1 MKDINPPMGRHEDT
15 DEDKD
20 MMDEHLKN
28 AVSDIKTREDFNA
41 FEAVTIAQEILK
53 SNKRKDMLQEAI
65 LALILEKIAEY

>member
-1 MKDINPPMGRHEDT
+1 
-15 DEDKD
+15 